1 MRKIIHIDMDA
12 FFASVEQRDNPSL
25 RGKPVIVG
33 GRPNER
39 GVVATASYEARPYGV
54 RSAMPTRTALRL
66 CPQAL
71 VVRPRMEAYRE
82 VSRRIRAIFADYT
95 SVIEPMSLDEAY
107 LDVSLSSLCRGSATL
122 MAEEIRARIRSE
134 LQLTAS
140 AGVSYNKF
148 LAKVASDC
156 QKPDGITV
164 ITPEHGAQ
172 FAAELAIGKFW
183 GIGKVTEGKMHQL
196 GIRTG
201 SDLLQHDPEALR
213 ARFHK
218 SADFY
223 LQLARGVDHRPVQ
236 TKRVR
241 KSVGRE
247 QTFSSD
253 IASEQQMLVHLQAYA
268 QELHA
273 WCQQRNKIAR
283 TLTLKA
289 RYANFRTVTRSQ
301 SLDGGY
307 TTLQHIHQTLP
318 QLLASTQALE
328 LKVRLLGLSLSNFV
342 D

>member
-25 RGKPVIVG
+25 RGKPIIVG

-107 LDVSLSSLCRGSATL
+107 LDVSASSLCRGSATL

-164 ITPEHGAQ
+164 ITPERGAQ

-201 SDLLQHDPEALR
+201 SDLLRHDLEVLR

-236 TKRVR
+236 TTRVR

-247 QTFSSD
+247 QTFSND

-268 QELHA
+268 QEIHT

-307 TTLQHIHQTLP
+307 TTLEHIHQTLP
-318 QLLASTQALE
+318 QLLASTQAQQ